1 MAFNVKGL
9 LSGLAGL
16 PNAIGSGLLGPMPT
30 NPGLGLDPQTLAQSR
45 QQALSELAMGL
56 MAGDRRNPGG
66 TLMAATQNA
75 RQGYQGR
82 VFDLLKENET
92 ARMMEDRKKRDAA
105 TQQLLGGMQ
114 NDPMMAT
121 LAAANPEM
129 FVQQAIQA
137 QFTPGADGRTDD
149 IKEYEKAVSQGY
161 TGTFQE
167 YMTGM
172 KKAGASSTNVTVGG
186 AVIPKAT
193 DLAVEQLS
201 SQLNKGRSA
210 ARMINTGNNIRALM
224 DEGVI
229 TGTGAEARLIGAR
242 ATSTV
247 GISDPGVVSRTEA
260 MRSQLA
266 EASIVARERL
276 KGQGQITEGEQKML
290 DQAIGRDPSMSE
302 EGINQVLDLIE
313 RAGRTDIADANTLS
327 EATIALNSKELG
339 ALRPQFIV
347 KEPPTYRKKFDIDG
361 MGKVEAKLGMDGKYY
376 YVDPKTKKR
385 YRIEE

>member
-82 VFDLLKENET
+82 VFDMLKEQELVKRNKREAGLSAVNVPGFEGVWENLSPEAQEQIVVKSAEQT
-92 ARMMEDRKKRDAA
+92 A
-105 TQQLLGGMQ
+105 Q
-114 NDPMMAT
+114 NDPNSYQEFL
-121 LAAANPEM
+121 LAGGKFIEDP
-129 FVQQAIQA
+129 V
-137 QFTPGADGRTDD
+137 
-149 IKEYEKAVSQGY
+149 EKASAYNQWLFKKTETGATKVSQ
-161 TGTFQE
+161 
-167 YMTGM
+167 
-172 KKAGASSTNVTVGG
+172 SVGG

-266 EASIVARERL
+266 EAAIVARERL